1 MKNLM
6 GKSSYITN
14 RVDCSVD
21 ISMSSG
27 ENNVSKEFVSSSST
41 SFSVDETASNSS
53 FSSSYFSFASAFS
66 STYQT
71 ASTPKSM
78 LPVGVGSPYSLA
90 SLSKSKVPNNSLG
103 NDDLQRRMP
112 SQILLAIMSLNR
124 DQVVWEE
131 MEDDLYI
138 LLDGALGRL
147 RICKHFYFQSVLSPR
162 KKCALLRSLA
172 YLLSSKAVDIVMH
185 DEHMSRVACFLSTG
199 RDSQPT
205 KLAALK
211 TLHMCL
217 LMPSS
222 LPSLNIINKHEM
234 KIDAVETLI
243 FNFLTE
249 RTKEWDP
256 IGYQSAAMTLLY
268 EIRAKCLREL
278 DLEQERI
285 RRVVDNG
292 EITAVIIATGAKLV
306 EFGIQES
313 NKAIEGQI
321 NKAGNKMKSWID
333 AEDRQVVDRNA
344 VVVRAFS
351 GSTKRASEYAR
362 KSTKLAAQSTL
373 DATLSG
379 FYTIGNKFEEGG
391 LTEKLSPEGREIIK
405 AGGKVCMASVGAVV
419 LISEAMVGIS
429 RSASAKATEVAVDIV
444 SQKYGPVAGEV
455 AQDASDTC
463 TNMLETMGNVTLVGN
478 GSKLAK
484 TAAKNAGKKQ
494 IDDDAEKAKKII
506 MNLER
511 QGAVMAK
518 QALGIQWEGNWT
530 KELCASDANTR
541 TINETHQQPQNIM
554 PFGKNEIPITKP
566 TLISTNIKSN
576 EAMKPLGRKEK
587 PNSINTGSTTEERY
601 SSMVGSS
608 SYGSRVAL
616 VSLV

>member
-1 MKNLM
+1 
-6 GKSSYITN
+6 
-14 RVDCSVD
+14 
-21 ISMSSG
+21 
-27 ENNVSKEFVSSSST
+27 
-41 SFSVDETASNSS
+41 
-53 FSSSYFSFASAFS
+53 
-66 STYQT
+66 
-71 ASTPKSM
+71 
-78 LPVGVGSPYSLA
+78 
-90 SLSKSKVPNNSLG
+90 
-103 NDDLQRRMP
+103 
-112 SQILLAIMSLNR
+112 
-124 DQVVWEE
+124 
-131 MEDDLYI
+131 
-138 LLDGALGRL
+138 
-147 RICKHFYFQSVLSPR
+147 
-162 KKCALLRSLA
+162 
-172 YLLSSKAVDIVMH
+172 
-185 DEHMSRVACFLSTG
+185 
-199 RDSQPT
+199 
-205 KLAALK
+205 LK

-222 LPSLNIINKHEM
+222 LPSLNIINEHEM

-321 NKAGNKMKSWID
+321 SKAGNKMKSWID
-333 AEDRQVVDRNA
+333 AEDRQVVDRDA
-344 VVVRAFS
+344 VVIRAFS

-405 AGGKVCMASVGAVV
+405 AAGKVGMASVGAVV

-429 RSASAKATEVAVDIV
+429 RSVSAKAAEVAVDVV

-511 QGAVMAK
+511 QGVVMAK

-530 KELCASDANTR
+530 KELCASDANKR
-541 TINETHQQPQNIM
+541 TIIETHQQPQNIM
-554 PFGKNEIPITKP
+554 SFGKNEIPITKS
-566 TLISTNIKSN
+566 TLISTDIKSN

-587 PNSINTGSTTEERY
+587 LNSINTGSTTEERY
-601 SSMVGSS
+601 LSVVGSS